1 MKDPNTLQAIADYWH
16 VAPPL
21 YEVEPLDLEEI
32 QLQPC
37 PESQEYADLD
47 PVERIDLAAFF
58 ARLED

>member
-16 VAPPL
+16 ISPPL
-21 YEVEPLDLEEI
+21 YEVGPLDLEEI
-32 QLQPC
+32 QLLPC
-37 PESQEYADLD
+37 PEIHDYPDLE